1 MPKVNIDES
10 SDGPTSLPILYRD
23 EHLVAVYKPS
33 GVLVH
38 RSPIDRL
45 ETVFA
50 VQLLRDQIG
59 QRVFTVHRLDK
70 PTSGILLFT
79 LSSNAAN
86 EMMHKF
92 QGGQIRKQYVAV
104 VRGRVTTGGTIDHAL
119 SDEPDRVAEPM
130 ARQDRPAQAA
140 ITHYHALADVELDVA
155 VGRYPTSRYSLIALE
170 PEHGRRH
177 QLRRHLRHIFHPIIG
192 DTTHGEGRHNRFFR
206 TQFDCHR
213 LLLSAT
219 GMQFIHPFSQALINI
234 SAAPDV
240 TFTRVTDALGWREQL
255 AGLAPVAG
263 APG

>member
-1 MPKVNIDES
+1 MESIIDS
-10 SDGPTSLPILYRD
+10 FAPLPILYRD
-23 EHLVAVYKPS
+23 EHLVVVYKSS
-33 GVLVH
+33 GLLVH

-50 VQLLRDQIG
+50 MQLVREQIG

-70 PTSGILLFT
+70 PTSGILLFA
-79 LSSNAAN
+79 LSSAAAN

-92 QGGQIRKQYVAV
+92 QDGLVRKQYVAV
-104 VRGRVTTGGTIDHAL
+104 VRGRVMGRGTIDHAL
-119 SDEPDRVAEPM
+119 SDEPDRVAEPN

-140 ITHYHALADVELDVA
+140 ITHYHPLAEVELDVA

-206 TQFDCHR
+206 MQFNCHR

-219 GMQFIHPFSQALINI
+219 GMQFVHPYTHALVNI
-234 SAAPDV
+234 SAPPDT
-240 TFTRVTDALGWREQL
+240 TFTCVSDALGWRHRL
-255 AGLAPVAG
+255 ASLAPVATT
-263 APG
+263 PR